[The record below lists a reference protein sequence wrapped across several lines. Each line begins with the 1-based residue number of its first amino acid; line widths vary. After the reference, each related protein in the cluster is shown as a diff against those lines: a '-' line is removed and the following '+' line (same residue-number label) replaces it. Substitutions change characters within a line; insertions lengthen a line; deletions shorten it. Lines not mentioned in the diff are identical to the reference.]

1 MLTDL
6 DRISYRIGYA
16 RPVVSS
22 HFSTPTE
29 LKELNLLWENRLVD
43 VLSWNLM
50 QAPYAD
56 HNHETVNALL
66 RSPGGIYFANVVL
79 REGFGR

>member
-1 MLTDL
+1 MLTEVDMT
-6 DRISYRIGYA
+6 RSRIGYA

-29 LKELNLLWENRLVD
+29 LKELNEQWDRRHVEVLV
-43 VLSWNLM
+43 WNVML
-50 QAPYAD
+50 APYAD

-66 RSPGGIYFANVVL
+66 RSPGGIYFANVVP
-79 REGFGR
+79 REGFDR